1 MAFGLCVMLTCKALV
16 YLQRNFL
23 HCFHMIQVKV
33 DSDFFSILL
42 PNKVGKLFFV
52 AFFFLSFLVWATKKC
67 ELVASWLHSPLTY
80 LISKVHSWCTLT
92 PFFHL
97 SSPQCSLTS
106 QGISPCST
114 LTSSTASPSTDS
126 PCSTLNSTASRPPLS
141 RSSPCGTITSPS
153 STLESKDSG
162 IIGEEEKPV

>member
-1 MAFGLCVMLTCKALV
+1 MAFGLCVMLACKALV

-33 DSDFFSILL
+33 DSDFSQYSFQIRLENYFLL
-42 PNKVGKLFFV
+42 L
-52 AFFFLSFLVWATKKC
+52 FFFLSFLVRATKKC